1 MKILCTQSGVYRGV
15 IALLVV
21 AVATACSGQREV
33 ATTAAT
39 PSATD
44 APIPDTA

>member
-1 MKILCTQSGVYRGV
+1 MKTACTILV
-15 IALLVV
+15 IFVV
-21 AVATACSGQREV
+21 GAAATACSGQREV